1 MKKKVMVV
9 DDEPDIV
16 EFLTDLL
23 EEEGYAVT
31 SASDGAQALERVKE
45 ERPDLVLLDVSM
57 PKKTG
62 TDFYR
67 QFSRRKEFKDIPV
80 IIVSGH
86 PSRRIAV
93 SKKVTNTRYE
103 IDGGYRIPGSA
114 ARPAHIAVAACQRV
128 SPDTLAVAAHF
139 GPAARARL

>member
-1 MKKKVMVV
+1 MPKKILVV

-23 EEEGYAVT
+23 EERGYLVI
-31 SASDGAQALERVKE
+31 SAHNGAAALEQASKE
-45 ERPDLVLLDVSM
+45 LPDLVLLDVSM
-57 PKKTG
+57 PKQTG

-67 QFSRRKEFKDIPV
+67 QFSRKKKFQGIPV

-93 SKKVTNTRYE
+93 GKNVAIIDKPIEEKKLLDE
-103 IDGGYRIPGSA
+103 IDRLLNQSLA
-114 ARPAHIAVAACQRV
+114 AQ
-128 SPDTLAVAAHF
+128 
-139 GPAARARL
+139 G

>member
-1 MKKKVMVV
+1 MPKKILVV

-23 EEEGYAVT
+23 EERGYSVT
-31 SASDGAQALERVKE
+31 SANNGAAALERAAQEK
-45 ERPDLVLLDVSM
+45 PDLVLLDVGM
-57 PKKTG
+57 PKQTG

-67 QFSRRKEFKDIPV
+67 QFSRRKEFEDIPV

-93 SKKVTNTRYE
+93 SKRVTIIDKPIEKEKLLGE
-103 IDGGYRIPGSA
+103 IDRLLNESLA
-114 ARPAHIAVAACQRV
+114 A
-128 SPDTLAVAAHF
+128 
-139 GPAARARL
+139 